1 LNLYLHIEIT
11 LPVNRGAGIILGHSY
26 KIAVWPGDGVGPEV
40 TAEAVKVLE
49 ATDVGFEFVEGTVGG
64 RAYVEFG
71 DPLPDEARE
80 ACEETDALL
89 LGAVGEDYAPY
100 DVPRKVM
107 TYLRVEKDA
116 YANVR
121 PLKLWDG
128 VETGAL
134 VPGSELDV
142 VIVRDNSEGF
152 ALRHEGYFWEDK
164 GYDKR
169 VITRVGAERIA
180 RFAFEHAVKGGRG
193 KVSCVDQSHWLFS
206 DRLFRKGF
214 ESVSERYPA
223 VEKDYV
229 SVDVAAMLQVQRP
242 GFFDVVVAPDIHGDI
257 LSGIV
262 IGQTGGVGLAPSAC
276 LGDDFAFFEPVHG
289 IALDIAGKGV
299 ANPIASILS
308 AKLMLEWLGEVGE
321 AGRVEAAVASVLV
334 EGKVRTRDLGGGS
347 STVEVGD
354 EVAGLVRGEALE
366 GSLGVRPDGL
376 VLSG

>member
-1 LNLYLHIEIT
+1 MG
-11 LPVNRGAGIILGHSY
+11 RSY
-26 KIAVWPGDGVGPEV
+26 EIAVWPGDGIGPEV

-49 ATDVGFEFVEGTVGG
+49 ATDVGFEFIEGTVGG
-64 RAYVEFG
+64 KAYVEFG
-71 DPLPDEARE
+71 DPLPDEARD

-89 LGAVGEDYAPY
+89 LGAVGQDYAPY

-107 TYLRVEKDA
+107 TYLRVEKNA

-121 PLKLWDG
+121 PLKLYDG
-128 VETGAL
+128 VKTGAP
-134 VPGSELDV
+134 VPDSGLDV

-152 ALRHEGYFWEDK
+152 ALRHEGYYWDDK

-180 RFAFEHAVKGGRG
+180 FFAFALALKNGRR
-193 KVSCVDQSHWLFS
+193 KVSCVDMSHWLFS

-223 VEKDYV
+223 VEKDFV
-229 SVDVAAMLQVQRP
+229 SVDVAAMLQVQIP
-242 GFFDVVVAPDIHGDI
+242 GFFDVVVAPDTHGDI

-262 IGQTGGVGLAPSAC
+262 IGQTGGIGLAPSAC
-276 LGDDFAFFEPVHG
+276 IGDDFAFFEPVHG
-289 IALDIAGKGV
+289 IALDIAGRGI

-308 AKLMLEWLGEVGE
+308 AKLMLEWLGEVDE
-321 AGRVEAAVASVLV
+321 ARRVEAAVASVLV
-334 EGKVRTRDLGGGS
+334 EGRVRTLDLGGGS

-354 EVAGLVRGEALE
+354 EVAGLLRGEALD
-366 GSLGVRPDGL
+366 GSIGVRSEG
-376 VLSG
+376 VMVSK

>member
-1 LNLYLHIEIT
+1 MGRSFK
-11 LPVNRGAGIILGHSY
+11 V
-26 KIAVWPGDGVGPEV
+26 AVWPGDGIGPEV

-49 ATDVGFEFVEGTVGG
+49 GTDVRFEFIEGTVGG
-64 RAYVEFG
+64 KAYVEYG

-80 ACEETDALL
+80 ACEKTDALL
-89 LGAVGEDYAPY
+89 LGAVGQDYAPY

-107 TYLRVEKDA
+107 TYLRVEKNA

-121 PLKLWDG
+121 PLKLYDG
-128 VETGAL
+128 VRTGAFI
-134 VPGSELDV
+134 PDSGLDV

-152 ALRHEGYFWEDK
+152 ALHHEGYYWDDK

-169 VITRVGAERIA
+169 VITRLGAERIA
-180 RFAFEHAVKGGRG
+180 LFAFAYALKNGRS
-193 KVSCVDQSHWLFS
+193 KVSCVDQSNWLFS

-223 VEKDYV
+223 VEKDFV

-276 LGDDFAFFEPVHG
+276 IGDDFAFFEPVHG
-289 IALDIAGKGV
+289 IALDIAGRGV

-308 AKLMLEWLGEVGE
+308 AKLMLEWLGEVEE
-321 AGRVEAAVASVLV
+321 ARRVEAAVASVLA
-334 EGKVRTRDLGGGS
+334 EGKVRTLDLGGGS
-347 STVEVGD
+347 STVEMGD
-354 EVAGLVRGEALE
+354 EVAGLLRGEALQE
-366 GSLGVRPDGL
+366 PLGMRHDNVMI
-376 VLSG
+376 SE